1 LCIGGATVLNFRVMQ
16 EYRPEGIS
24 NHRPEDSAPGAHS
37 VVEYRRKH
45 APRVHSPAAFRVCEV
60 LTEALLYI
68 GLVFGP
74 WALGTTEPW
83 STWIMNWMGYT
94 LGGLLL
100 ARTLICWRSHYT
112 PEKWAIGGG
121 SSKEGSI
128 GSGESFLP
136 RVLTGTLVALNI
148 LILLYCLVS
157 ALNARAT
164 YVYEERRQ
172 VYYDQFLSFLPH
184 SYDSRAT
191 WYVFWQYLGLSFFFW
206 SARDWLLTK
215 SRQERHFE
223 ERTMD
228 GVRTEPAQRMPDR
241 LKRLLWVLSLNGAI
255 LGIEG
260 IMQRF
265 SGTTKLLWMVE
276 PVFLRAAESQFG
288 PFNYRSNAAQYFN
301 LLWPATLGFWWCLNQ
316 EKRLSRFTRER
327 LGGGASILLLPCTVI
342 MAACPIISISRGGAL
357 VSLGQMIGAMALLLG
372 TANHVSWRHRL
383 GVAAIFISALALVT
397 GLGWSPLVERLKLLD
412 HDELGGRQMI
422 YENSQQMLED
432 YPVFGSGPGTFS
444 SIYQYYREDLTQEWS
459 AQMHDDWLETRITF
473 GWVGFVLV
481 LAPLIMV
488 LLQFLWGAGIP
499 VRRELILMLWLAI
512 AGCLAH
518 AKFDFPLQVH
528 SILTLFLTACVIL
541 SSSNRRG

>member
-1 LCIGGATVLNFRVMQ
+1 LNFQVMQ
-16 EYRPEGIS
+16 EHHSEGIS
-24 NHRPEDSAPGAHS
+24 SPGVGEPEPGS
-37 VVEYRRKH
+37 NTTSGYRRGH
-45 APRVHSPAAFRVCEV
+45 VPRVHSPMAFRVCEGA
-60 LTEALLYI
+60 TEALLYI

-83 STWIMNWMGYT
+83 STWIMNWIGYT

-100 ARTLICWRSHYT
+100 AKKLICWRAHYT
-112 PEKWAIGGG
+112 PEKWAIGGK
-121 SSKEGSI
+121 SAKEGS
-128 GSGESFLP
+128 SSRLP
-136 RVLTGTLVALNI
+136 VFLTGILAALNI

-172 VYYDQFLSFLPH
+172 IYYDQFLSFLPH

-206 SARDWLLTK
+206 SVRDWLLTK
-215 SRQERHFE
+215 SRRERHIE

-228 GVRTEPAQRMPDR
+228 GVPMEPAQRMPDR

-260 IMQRF
+260 ILQRF

-276 PVFLRAAESQFG
+276 SVFMRVADAQFG
-288 PFNYRSNAAQYFN
+288 TYSYRSNAAQYFN
-301 LLWPATLGFWWCLNQ
+301 LLWPACLGFWWCLNQ
-316 EKRLSRFTRER
+316 EKRMSRYSSER
-327 LGGGASILLLPCTVI
+327 MGGGASILLLPCTVI
-342 MAACPIISISRGGAL
+342 MAACPIISLSRGGAL
-357 VSLGQMIGAMALLLG
+357 VSLGQMIGTMVLLLG
-372 TANHVSWRHRL
+372 VAKHVPWRHRL
-383 GVAAIFISALALVT
+383 GVAAIFLSVLALVT
-397 GLGWSPLVERLKLLD
+397 GLGWAPLVERLKLMD
-412 HDELGGRQMI
+412 HDELGGRMEI
-422 YENSQQMLED
+422 YQNSQQMLED

-444 SIYQYYREDLTQEWS
+444 SVYQYYREDITQEWK

-481 LAPLIMV
+481 LAPLIV
-488 LLQFLWGAGIP
+488 ILLQFLWGVGIP
-499 VRRELILMLWLAI
+499 IRRELILMLWLAI
-512 AGCLAH
+512 AGCLVH

-528 SILTLFLTACVIL
+528 SILTLFLTACAIL
-541 SSSNRRG
+541 SCSNRRG